1 MTLAAWVTGVAVAL
15 VLWAA
20 PPALQAAPA
29 TDACPPQ
36 PKPLTADDV
45 QRGMQDAID
54 RGFLW
59 RVSKGGKTSW
69 LYGTLH
75 VARKPWMFPGPQVRN
90 ALQSVDRVAL
100 ELDMLDPDIQRRLM
114 TVLAA
119 APGQPVISGPL
130 QRRLRAQM
138 DKACAGQE
146 LAALKP
152 EMQAVTLT
160 VMAGRRAGLE
170 PAYGIDGFL
179 AGYARGL
186 HKPVLSLET
195 PEAQIGLLLQPTPA
209 ETETFVGHALDE
221 LDSGHAL
228 PTLQRLA
235 EAWARSDWAE
245 LSSYADWCRCVDS
258 DDDKR
263 LMRRLIDERNVT
275 MAAQLQTRHDA
286 GERLFVAVGALHL
299 IGEQGVPALLKS
311 HGFDVQRIEGGLPA
325 AAASA
330 ASR

>member
-1 MTLAAWVTGVAVAL
+1 MRLTTWLAGAATAL

-20 PPALQAAPA
+20 PPAVLAAA
-29 TDACPPQ
+29 AAETCPPQ
-36 PKPLTADDV
+36 PTPLTADDV
-45 QRGMQDAID
+45 QRGMQEAID

-90 ALQSVDRVAL
+90 ALQAVDQVAL
-100 ELDMLDPDIQRRLM
+100 ELDMLDPDVQRRLM
-114 TVLAA
+114 TALAA
-119 APGQPVISGPL
+119 APGQPVLTGPV

-138 DKACAGQE
+138 DKACAGKE

-160 VMAGRRAGLE
+160 VMIGRRAGLE

-179 AGYARGL
+179 AGYARGIR
-186 HKPVLSLET
+186 KPVLSLET
-195 PEAQIGLLLQPTPA
+195 PESQIGLLLQPTPA

-221 LDSGHAL
+221 LENGQAL

-245 LSSYADWCRCVDS
+245 LSSYADWCHCVDS
-258 DDDKR
+258 DEDKR
-263 LMRRLIDERNVT
+263 LMHRLLDERNVA
-275 MAAQLQTRHDA
+275 MAAQLQARHDA
-286 GERLFVAVGALHL
+286 GEQVFMAVGALHM
-299 IGEQGVPALLKS
+299 IGDVGLPALLKAR
-311 HGFDVQRIEGGLPA
+311 GFEVQRVEA
-325 AAASA
+325 AAPAPTASA

>member
-1 MTLAAWVTGVAVAL
+1 MKLIAWIAGIAAAL

-20 PPALQAAPA
+20 PPAVRAAQAAE
-29 TDACPPQ
+29 ACPPQ
-36 PKPLTADDV
+36 PTPLTADDV
-45 QRGMQDAID
+45 QRGMQEAID

-90 ALQSVDRVAL
+90 ALQAVDQVAL
-100 ELDMLDPDIQRRLM
+100 ELDMLDPDVQRRLM

-119 APGQPVISGPL
+119 PPGQPALTGPV
-130 QRRLRAQM
+130 QRRLRVQM
-138 DKACAGQE
+138 DRACAGKE

-160 VMAGRRAGLE
+160 VMIGRRAGLE

-179 AGYARGL
+179 AGYARGIR
-186 HKPVLSLET
+186 KPVLSLET
-195 PEAQIGLLLQPTPA
+195 PESQIGLLLQPTSG

-221 LDSGHAL
+221 LESGHAL

-245 LSSYADWCRCVDS
+245 LSSYADWCHCVDS
-258 DDDKR
+258 DEDKR
-263 LMRRLIDERNVT
+263 LMHRLLDERNVA
-275 MAAQLQTRHDA
+275 MAAQLQARHDA
-286 GERLFVAVGALHL
+286 GEQIFMAVGALHM
-299 IGEQGVPALLKS
+299 IGDVGLPTLLKAR
-311 HGFDVQRIEGGLPA
+311 GFEVRRIEAVAPPA
-325 AAASA
+325 AAAS
-330 ASR
+330 R

>member
-1 MTLAAWVTGVAVAL
+1 MKPTAWLAGLAAAWFCWVAPDAR
-15 VLWAA
+15 AA
-20 PPALQAAPA
+20 E
-29 TDACPPQ
+29 TCPPQ
-36 PKPLTADDV
+36 PAPLSADDV
-45 QRGMQDAID
+45 QRGMRDAVD
-54 RGFLW
+54 RGFLF
-59 RVSKGGKTSW
+59 RASKGGKTSW

-75 VARKPWMFPGPQVRN
+75 VARQTWMFPGPQVRS
-90 ALQSVDRVAL
+90 ALQAVDKVAL

-119 APGQPVISGPL
+119 GPGQPTLTGPV
-130 QRRLRAQM
+130 QRRLRTQM

-160 VMAGRRAGLE
+160 VMVGRRAGLE

-186 HKPVLSLET
+186 RKPVLSLET

-209 ETETFVGHALDE
+209 ETEAFVGHALDE
-221 LDSGHAL
+221 LDSGQAL

-263 LMRRLIDERNVT
+263 LMRRLIDERNLA
-275 MAAQLQTRHDA
+275 MAAQLQARHEA
-286 GERLFVAVGALHL
+286 GEQLFVAVGALHM
-299 IGEQGVPALLKS
+299 IGDEGLPALLKAR
-311 HGFDVQRIEGGLPA
+311 GFDVQRIEAAAPA
-325 AAASA
+325 AKEPA